1 MNNRDYYTA
10 ILLLCAL
17 NNDYQKQIIYTVI
30 LIFYRSQKSMPNA
43 RKNLD
48 LSNSDYLYTWN
59 GNIFFFYTKTINNIY

>member
-48 LSNSDYLYTWN
+48 LSNSDYLYT
-59 GNIFFFYTKTINNIY
+59 